1 MSETSGG
8 GVVGRSFG
16 HYRLD
21 GELGQGGFGRVLA
34 AWDERLGRDVA
45 IKFVDGDPRRQQS
58 LRVEAQRLAEQRHPA
73 FVRVFAL
80 EESMGQLGLV
90 MERVHGKTL
99 SQLLQDSGAMPLAQ
113 VLGYGL
119 QAARALA
126 DAHASGWAHGDLK
139 PDNLML
145 TGDGTLRIL
154 DFGAAATLDPLET
167 SSLSADTT
175 PAGTL
180 AYLPPERLLGMRV
193 AASGDLYSLG
203 LVFHESLLGH
213 RHSHAHG
220 GWESMHERL
229 YGDRKG
235 LLLPTGFDEGVRNLI
250 EGMTRR
256 RPQDRLPSMLEVV
269 DQLTELHRR
278 LARNKGRRRSWR
290 NKPALTA
297 LVSLCLL
304 AGYVA
309 CLPLVQAPSTADVGP
324 TPTEKLNAAER
335 RIDSF
340 DQPGAVADAARIL
353 DGVLAT
359 KPGYAPALALRAI
372 TDCLRYAGDERDA
385 TWLDRAKEASLLAV
399 RADPQLALAQAA
411 LGWSEEYQGRKAA
424 AETIYR
430 RALMLD
436 PNDRYALLGLARIY
450 VAERRQ
456 DEAANVLQDA
466 LKRHP
471 RERWFSDMSGTL
483 AYQRGDLARAEG
495 AFRRSIEVKP
505 DGIQGYVNLSG
516 VLLKQDRKEEAL
528 TVLQQ
533 GMRVGP
539 NARLYGNLGTVLF
552 ALGRYSEAAEA
563 FEQALS
569 ASKGSPN
576 DYLKWANLG
585 DTLRWV
591 PGREAQA
598 QRAYTRAGQMV
609 EEQLQ
614 RVTGDATLLSRAAL
628 YAARLGKSSQAQR
641 RLMEALALAPE
652 DAEVLFR
659 ATLVSELTGKR
670 EAALDY
676 LRRSFSKGFPAH
688 MIASEPDL
696 LSLRRDKNY
705 HYILNEKN

>member
-1 MSETSGG
+1 MSETSRG

-45 IKFVDGDPRRQQS
+45 IKFVDDDPRRQQS
-58 LRVEAQRLAEQRHPA
+58 LRIEAKRLAEQRHPT

-99 SQLLQDSGAMPLAQ
+99 TQLLQDSGAMPLAQ
-113 VLGYGL
+113 VLSYGL

-145 TGDGTLRIL
+145 TSDGTLRIL

-167 SSLSADTT
+167 SSLSADRT

-213 RHSHAHG
+213 RHSNAHD
-220 GWESMHERL
+220 GWESLHERL
-229 YGDRKG
+229 YGDRRG
-235 LLLPTGFDEGVRNLI
+235 LMLPAGFDEDVRNLI

-256 RPQDRLPSMLEVV
+256 RPQDRLPSMQEVV

-278 LARNKGRRRSWR
+278 LAGIESHRRSWR

-324 TPTEKLNAAER
+324 TSTEKLNAAER
-335 RIDSF
+335 SIDSF

-353 DGVLAT
+353 DGILAT

-411 LGWSEEYQGRKAA
+411 LGWSEEYQGRKDA
-424 AETIYR
+424 AEAIYQ

-456 DEAANVLQDA
+456 DEAAKVLEDA
-466 LKRHP
+466 VKRHP
-471 RERWFSDMSGTL
+471 RERWFSDMRGTL
-483 AYQRGDLARAEG
+483 AYQRGDLGGAEQS
-495 AFRRSIEVKP
+495 FRRSIEVKP

-516 VLLKQDRKEEAL
+516 VLLKQDRKDEAL
-528 TVLQQ
+528 TVLQR

-585 DTLRWV
+585 DSLRWV

-614 RVTGDATLLSRAAL
+614 RVAGDATLLSRAAL
-628 YAARLGKSSQAQR
+628 YAARLGKSTQAQR
-641 RLMEALALAPE
+641 RILEALALAPE

-659 ATLVSELTGKR
+659 ATLVSELSGRR

-676 LRRSFSKGFPAH
+676 LRRSFARGFPPH

-696 LSLRRDKNY
+696 ISLRRDRKY
-705 HYILNEKN
+705 HYVLNEKN